1 MRAYTKITLENENG
15 EYSVAV
21 NNVQMNIDGLI
32 DDIIRPMLLAA
43 GYHPG
48 GVAKL
53 YSLVEP
59 EGGVDDTEM
68 DADT

>member
-1 MRAYTKITLENENG
+1 MFVYGMEPF
-15 EYSVAV
+15 YVSF
-21 NNVQMNIDGLI
+21 MSIDGLI

-68 DADT
+68 DSVK

>member
-1 MRAYTKITLENENG
+1 MVYENG

-21 NNVQMNIDGLI
+21 NDVQMNIDGLI

-48 GVAKL
+48 DVAKL
-53 YSLVEP
+53 YSLAEP
-59 EGGVDDTEM
+59 EGGVDD
-68 DADT
+68 